1 MYGCGDSP
9 SVRHLIF
16 KPYQVREKKPNHS
29 CIFNLLNIP
38 RAKWQKGKS
47 GPNQKSLITCK
58 DMQAHLFSKF
68 KQMDW
73 NLVWSN
79 ISRLMFGRRVII
91 IIITITS

>member
-16 KPYQVREKKPNHS
+16 KPYQVREKNQTTLVFS
-29 CIFNLLNIP
+29 IP